1 MPRRPK
7 KGSPPS
13 SGFGATGSAPLHDDW
28 HELSATLLSRN
39 IRFVLIGGHAVAVHA
54 EARFTELDVLVD
66 PAPRNARKLHAAL
79 VDFGFGSMV
88 PDPNEL
94 TERDQVWMLG
104 RKPYRI
110 DVLTSVSGVSFARAW
125 KNRVIVE
132 LAGLDVPVIGR
143 AELIA
148 NKRAAGR
155 DKDRFDLDLLAKYAP
170 RARKR

>member
-13 SGFGATGSAPLHDDW
+13 SGSAATGSAPLHDDW
-28 HELSATLLSRN
+28 HEFLATLLSRN

-54 EARFTELDVLVD
+54 EARFTEDLDVLVD
-66 PAPRNARKLHAAL
+66 PAPTNARKLHAAL

-88 PDPNEL
+88 PDPDEL

-132 LAGLDVPVIGR
+132 IAGLDVPVIGR

-155 DKDRFDLDLLAKYAP
+155 DKDRFDLAMLAKYPP
-170 RARKR
+170 RKKR